1 MASLFSNSKGQT
13 MKRTIIALALAIS
26 TIASPAFAYQA
37 PYQTEAEFCG
47 VFGSVL
53 GKVGCVDGN

>member
-1 MASLFSNSKGQT
+1 